1 MIKIIFAPR
10 ANQINSLISQAK
22 IDILKTNKN
31 QLLILLAFFSIYVI
45 WGSTYLLNKIAVT
58 EIPAFSLAGF
68 RFLIAGTLILIIAK
82 ILRKPL
88 HVSKKQLLNSCIAGF
103 LFLVYGN
110 GVFVWALNY
119 IDSGFAALLASTQ
132 PLFVLIL
139 MRLIDSK
146 KLQVKSIIGVSLG
159 MIGMYLLVS
168 QKGVSTKEGSLLAI
182 GIMFSCVLS
191 WSYGSIFVSKADLP
205 KNFFVSTGYQMI
217 FAGVLLL
224 CISLGLQETWI
235 SPSDLSFK
243 AQLSFIGLIVFGGI
257 VAFTAFNFLL
267 KNVSPEKVATS
278 AYVNPVVAMF
288 LGWYVLDE
296 NLTTQS
302 IIAAVILLTGVYF
315 ITSRKRL

>member
-1 MIKIIFAPR
+1 MKR
-10 ANQINSLISQAK
+10 
-22 IDILKTNKN
+22 NKN
-31 QLLILLAFFSIYVI
+31 KILIILAFFSIYGI

-58 EIPAFSLAGF
+58 EIPAFSLAAL
-68 RFLIAGTLILIIAK
+68 RFLIAGVLILLIAK
-82 ILRKPL
+82 ILKKPL
-88 HVSKKQLLNSCIAGF
+88 QISKKQFLNATIAGF

-119 IDSGFAALLASTQ
+119 IDSSFAALLASTQ

-139 MRLIDSK
+139 MRLIDGK
-146 KLQVKSIIGVSLG
+146 KMQVKSIIGVVLG

-168 QKGVSTKEGSLLAI
+168 QQGISTKEGSLLAI
-182 GIMFSCVLS
+182 FVMFTCVLS

-217 FAGVLLL
+217 SAGVLLL
-224 CISLGLQETWI
+224 TISFGLQETWLL
-235 SPSDLSFK
+235 PTNWSFE
-243 AQLSFIGLIVFGGI
+243 AQLSVVGLILFGGI
-257 VAFTAFNFLL
+257 VAFTSFNFLL

-278 AYVNPVVAMF
+278 AYVNPIVAMI

-296 NLTTQS
+296 QLSTQS
-302 IIAAVILLTGVYF
+302 IIASVVLLTGVYF

>member
-1 MIKIIFAPR
+1 MK
-10 ANQINSLISQAK
+10 L
-22 IDILKTNKN
+22 NKN
-31 QLLILLAFFSIYVI
+31 KILIILSFFSIYAI

-58 EIPAFSLAGF
+58 EIPAFSLAAL
-68 RFLIAGTLILIIAK
+68 RFLIAGVLILVIAK
-82 ILRKPL
+82 ILKKPL
-88 HVSKKQLLNSCIAGF
+88 QISKKQFINTVIAGF

-119 IDSGFAALLASTQ
+119 IDSSFAALLASTQ

-139 MRLIDSK
+139 MRLIDGK
-146 KLQVKSIIGVSLG
+146 RLQVKSIIGVILG

-168 QKGVSTKEGSLLAI
+168 QQGISAKEGSLIAI
-182 GIMFSCVLS
+182 LVTFTCVLS

-217 FAGVLLL
+217 SAGVFLLA
-224 CISLGLQETWI
+224 ISFCLQETWI
-235 SPSDLSFK
+235 SPVNWSFN
-243 AQLSFIGLIVFGGI
+243 AQLSVVGLIFFGGI
-257 VAFTAFNFLL
+257 VAFTSFNFLL

-278 AYVNPVVAMF
+278 AYVNPIVAMV

-296 NLTTQS
+296 QLSIQS
-302 IIAAVILLTGVYF
+302 IIASVVLLTGVYF